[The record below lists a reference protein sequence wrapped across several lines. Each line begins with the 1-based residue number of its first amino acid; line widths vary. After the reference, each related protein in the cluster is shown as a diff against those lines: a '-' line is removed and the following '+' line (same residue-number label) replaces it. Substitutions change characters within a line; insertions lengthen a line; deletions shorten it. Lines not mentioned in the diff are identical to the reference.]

1 MNKETKRYLI
11 KTNFCEIKLTW
22 NSTVVFSHCAVLLA
36 LLLIDIFGTN
46 KTIKSGCIAL
56 FALYIVGMIFIIC
69 KSASV
74 KDITNKQPVSK
85 EKPAEVVK
93 AKQSKPQ
100 EEKKPVKKAEPEIR
114 NKVGVPEEEKKE
126 QVASPELEAP
136 VQTKRV
142 SDMPDDYWQDLFK
155 ML

>member
-36 LLLIDIFGTN
+36 LLLIGLFGTN

-74 KDITNKQPVSK
+74 KDITNKKPVSK

-93 AKQSKPQ
+93 AKQSKQ
-100 EEKKPVKKAEPEIR
+100 QDENKPVKKAEPEIR
-114 NKVGVPEEEKKE
+114 NKVGVPEENKQE
-126 QVASPELEAP
+126 QVASPEQETP
-136 VQTKRV
+136 VQTKSV
-142 SDMPDDYWQDLFK
+142 EEMSDDDWKDLFT

>member
-22 NSTVVFSHCAVLLA
+22 NSTVVYSHCAVLLA
-36 LLLIDIFGTN
+36 LLLISLLGTN
-46 KTIKSGCIAL
+46 KTIKGGCTAL

-74 KDITNKQPVSK
+74 KDITNKKPVSK

-93 AKQSKPQ
+93 AKQPKPQ

-114 NKVGVPEEEKKE
+114 NKVGVPEEDKPE
-126 QVASPELEAP
+126 QVTSSEQEAP
-136 VQTKRV
+136 VQTKSV
-142 SDMPDDYWQDLFK
+142 EEMSDDDWKDLFT

>member
-36 LLLIDIFGTN
+36 LFLIGLLGTN

-74 KDITNKQPVSK
+74 KDITNKKPVSK
-85 EKPAEVVK
+85 DKPAEVVK
-93 AKQSKPQ
+93 AKQPKSQ
-100 EEKKPVKKAEPEIR
+100 EEKKTVKKAEPEIR
-114 NKVGVPEEEKKE
+114 NKVGVPEEDKPE
-126 QVASPELEAP
+126 QVASSEQEAP
-136 VQTKRV
+136 VQTKSV
-142 SDMPDDYWQDLFK
+142 EEMSDDDWKDLFT